1 MLKYTLRRLLQLVPV
16 LLILSVLVFSL
27 LHMVPGNPIDVLMG
41 EGHSDPVVEAAL
53 RERYGLDRP
62 LPVQYWTW
70 LTNILSGDFGTS
82 MYSREPILKLILERF
97 PNTLLLALASAVV
110 ALAISLPAG
119 IIAALY
125 QNRLPDFGAM
135 AVALAGISIPNF
147 WFGILLVLLFSQYLG
162 WLPSMGYV
170 SPAEDFW
177 TAMKHLILPAV
188 TLGTAMAANL
198 TRLIRAEMI
207 EQLSQDYVRT
217 ARAKGLGER
226 VIVGVHVLKNAM
238 IPTVTIIGIQ
248 FGGLLEGAVLTEVI
262 FAWPGIGRLA
272 VDAVY
277 ERDYPLIQGVVLVAA
292 IVYVAVN
299 LIVDISYRYL
309 DPRVKLD

>member
-1 MLKYTLRRLLQLVPV
+1 MLKFVLRRLLQLIPV
-16 LLILSVLVFSL
+16 LFILSVLVFSL
-27 LHMVPGNPIDVLMG
+27 VHLVPGSPIDVLMG
-41 EGHSDPVVEAAL
+41 DIRDPVVEAAL
-53 RERYGLDRP
+53 IARYGLDQP
-62 LPVQYWTW
+62 LPVQYWRW
-70 LTNILSGDFGTS
+70 LTNLLQGDFGTS
-82 MYSREPILKLILERF
+82 IYSREPILHMILARF
-97 PNTLLLALASAVV
+97 PNTLLLAFASAVV
-110 ALAISLPAG
+110 ALVISLPAG

-135 AVALAGISIPNF
+135 GIALAGISIPNF

-170 SPAEDFW
+170 SPAEDFGA
-177 TAMKHLILPAV
+177 AMRHLILPAI
-188 TLGTAMAANL
+188 TLGTAMSANL

-226 VIVGVHVLKNAM
+226 MIVGVHVLKNAM

-277 ERDYPLIQGVVLVAA
+277 ERDYALIQGVVLVAA
-292 IVYVAVN
+292 IVYVLIN
-299 LIVDISYRYL
+299 LLVDISYRYL
-309 DPRVKLD
+309 DPRVKLG

>member
-1 MLKYTLRRLLQLVPV
+1 MLKFIIRRLFQLIPV
-16 LLILSVLVFSL
+16 LLILSLLVFSL
-27 LHMVPGNPIDVLMG
+27 VHMVPGSPIDVLMG
-41 EGHSDPVVEAAL
+41 EGRDPVVEAAL
-53 RERYGLDRP
+53 MARYGLDQP

-70 LTNILSGDFGTS
+70 LTNMLRGDFGVS
-82 MYSREPILKLILERF
+82 IYSREPILNMIMARF
-97 PNTLLLALASAVV
+97 PNTLLLAFASAIV
-110 ALAISLPAG
+110 ALVISLPAG

-135 AVALAGISIPNF
+135 GIALAGISIPNF
-147 WFGILLVLLFSQYLG
+147 WFGILLVLFFSQYLG

-170 SPAEDFW
+170 SPADDFGA
-177 TAMKHLILPAV
+177 AMRHLILPAV

-226 VIVGVHVLKNAM
+226 MIVGVHVLKNAM

-277 ERDYPLIQGVVLVAA
+277 ERDYALLQGVVLVAA
-292 IVYVAVN
+292 IVYVLIN
-299 LIVDISYRYL
+299 LLVDISYRYL
-309 DPRVKLD
+309 DPRAKLG

>member
-1 MLKYTLRRLLQLVPV
+1 MLKFITRRLLQLIPV
-16 LLILSVLVFSL
+16 LFILSVLVFSL
-27 LHMVPGNPIDVLMG
+27 VHLVPGSPIDVLMG
-41 EGHSDPVVEAAL
+41 EGRDPVVEAAL
-53 RERYGLDRP
+53 MARYGLDQP

-70 LTNILSGDFGTS
+70 LTNLLQGDFGIS
-82 MYSREPILKLILERF
+82 MYSREPILQMILARF
-97 PNTLLLALASAVV
+97 PNTLLLAFASAIV

-135 AVALAGISIPNF
+135 GIALAGISIPNF

-170 SPAEDFW
+170 SPAEDFGA
-177 TAMKHLILPAV
+177 AMRHLILPAI

-226 VIVGVHVLKNAM
+226 MIVGVHVSEERHDPDRHDHRHPVRRASRRRGPDRGDL
-238 IPTVTIIGIQ
+238 
-248 FGGLLEGAVLTEVI
+248 
-262 FAWPGIGRLA
+262 RLA
-272 VDAVY
+272 RHRAARRRCRLRARLRADPGRRSGRGHRLRA
-277 ERDYPLIQGVVLVAA
+277 DQPL
-292 IVYVAVN
+292 
-299 LIVDISYRYL
+299 VDISYRYL
-309 DPRVKLD
+309 DPRVKLG

>member
-1 MLKYTLRRLLQLVPV
+1 MLTFITRRLLQLIPV
-16 LLILSVLVFSL
+16 LVILSVLVFGMV
-27 LHMVPGNPIDVLMG
+27 HMVPGSPLDVLMG
-41 EGHSDPVVEAAL
+41 DGTDPVVEAML

-62 LPVQYWTW
+62 LPLQYWTW
-70 LTNILSGDFGTS
+70 ATNLLRGDFGVSIHT
-82 MYSREPILKLILERF
+82 REPILDMILARF

-135 AVALAGISIPNF
+135 GIALAGISIPNF

-170 SPAEDFW
+170 SPAEDFGE
-177 TAMKHLILPAV
+177 AMRHLILPAI

-226 VIVGVHVLKNAM
+226 AIVGVHVLKNAM

-277 ERDYPLIQGVVLVAA
+277 ARDYALIQGVVLVAA
-292 IVYVAVN
+292 LVYVTVN
-299 LIVDISYRYL
+299 LLVDISYRYL
-309 DPRVKLD
+309 DPRVKLN

>member
-1 MLKYTLRRLLQLVPV
+1 MLTFITRRLLQLIPV
-16 LLILSVLVFSL
+16 LVILSVLVFGMV
-27 LHMVPGNPIDVLMG
+27 HMVPGSPLDVLMG
-41 EGHSDPVVEAAL
+41 DGTDPVVEAML

-62 LPVQYWTW
+62 LPLQYWTW
-70 LTNILSGDFGTS
+70 ATNLLRGDFGVSIHT
-82 MYSREPILKLILERF
+82 REPILDMILARF

-135 AVALAGISIPNF
+135 GIALAGISIPNF